1 MTSRINIIQQ
11 PIVLMSK
18 DNIELLNIIRVS
30 ASRYL
35 KSSALDAVGKLSIK
49 HNWYLRKPI

>member
-11 PIVLMSK
+11 PNVLMSK

-35 KSSALDAVGKLSIK
+35 KSSAVDAVGKLLIK